1 MKLFF
6 NLLKKIKDKIGFRI
20 MTKEEYALFLRKK
33 RMVHNSNFSMDD
45 INTNNS
51 SFFNSNFSMN
61 GVNTN
66 NSSFI
71 HNEINPATGL
81 TTSNG
86 IDVGGNPYGV
96 DLSGSFDS
104 INPATGL
111 PTSNGIDVG
120 GNPYGVDLS
129 GSFEHSFQDLGN
141 SYHNDSHHN

>member
-96 DLSGSFDS
+96 DLSGSF
-104 INPATGL
+104 
-111 PTSNGIDVG
+111 
-120 GNPYGVDLS
+120 
-129 GSFEHSFQDLGN
+129 EHSFQDLGN

>member
-20 MTKEEYALFLRKK
+20 MTKEEYELFLRKK
-33 RMVHNSNFSMDD
+33 RMSHKPSSFNTNLSMSSVNS
-45 INTNNS
+45 NNS
-51 SFFNSNFSMN
+51 SS
-61 GVNTN
+61 
-66 NSSFI
+66 I
-71 HNEINPATGL
+71 HHK
-81 TTSNG
+81 
-86 IDVGGNPYGV
+86 
-96 DLSGSFDS
+96 